1 MDWEIGVALR
11 YHSVGFAE
19 WFTNDEMA
27 ASACS
32 GNTHVRSVPKLAPCE
47 LERRRVMTG
56 GD

>member
-19 WFTNDEMA
+19 WFTNDEWPRQPAVATHTSA
-27 ASACS
+27 AF
-32 GNTHVRSVPKLAPCE
+32 PLAPCE

>member
-32 GNTHVRSVPKLAPCE
+32 GNTYVRRVPKLAPCE

-56 GD
+56 G